1 MYDIINIF
9 VFNREIHNFI
19 PLFLK
24 DEIVELEAKLAML
37 KEKEAKFTEVIQL
50 EETKIKSV
58 QMTFSTQQ
66 SRLDKQQHEIEAREK
81 SLEEELVS

>member
-24 DEIVELEAKLAML
+24 DEIAELEAKLAML
-37 KEKEAKFTEVIQL
+37 KEKEAKFTG
-50 EETKIKSV
+50 SY
-58 QMTFSTQQ
+58 STG
-66 SRLDKQQHEIEAREK
+66 REQD
-81 SLEEELVS
+81 